1 MQFWL
6 LKSEPSEYSWQEME
20 KGKVAKWDGV
30 CNYQAQSYMRAMKL
44 GDSAFFYHTGK
55 EKAVFGIVEVFKEY
69 YLINDSKFGLVDVK
83 FSKPLSNQVTL
94 SDIKQNPLLKNM
106 TMLKQPRLSVSQVSE
121 AEWNEIIRMSDV
133 RSKYS

>member
-20 KGKVAKWDGV
+20 KEKLVKWDGV
-30 CNYQAQSYMRAMKL
+30 HNYQAQSYMRAMKL

-55 EKAVFGIVEVFKEY
+55 EKAVFGIVEVLKEY
-69 YLINDSKFGLVDVK
+69 YLVNNCKFGLVDVK

-94 SDIKQNPLLKNM
+94 SDIRRNPLLKNM
-106 TMLKQPRLSVSQVSE
+106 AMLKQPRLSVSPISE
-121 AEWNEIIRMSDV
+121 AEWNEIIRMSEC
-133 RSKYS
+133 

>member
-20 KGKVAKWDGV
+20 KEKVAQWDGV

-44 GDSAFFYHTGK
+44 GDPAFFYHTGK

-69 YLINDSKFGLVDVK
+69 YRVNGSKFGLVDVK
-83 FSKPLSNQVTL
+83 FYKPLSNQVTL

-106 TMLKQPRLSVSQVSE
+106 AMLKQPRLSVSPVSE
-121 AEWNEIIRMSDV
+121 AEWNEIIRMSEC
-133 RSKYS
+133 

>member
-20 KGKVAKWDGV
+20 KEKVAKWDGV

-44 GDSAFFYHTGK
+44 GDSAFFYYTGK
-55 EKAVFGIVEVFKEY
+55 EKVIFGIIEVFKEY
-69 YLINDSKFGLVDVK
+69 YRVNGSKFGLIDVK

-94 SDIKQNPLLKNM
+94 SDIKRNPLLTNM
-106 TMLKQPRLSVSQVSE
+106 AILKQPRLSVSPVSE
-121 AEWNEIIRMSDV
+121 AEWNEIIRMSEC
-133 RSKYS
+133 